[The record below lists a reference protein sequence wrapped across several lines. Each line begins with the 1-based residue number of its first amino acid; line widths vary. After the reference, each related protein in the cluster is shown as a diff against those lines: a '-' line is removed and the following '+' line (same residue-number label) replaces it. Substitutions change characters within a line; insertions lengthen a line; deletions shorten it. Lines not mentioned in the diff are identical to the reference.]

1 MTNQRGGPGDVRPN
15 TLRDQRAPNT
25 FRNQAV
31 EGAGGGQ
38 DLNAGGGSAGP
49 RGRAT
54 RLPLWV
60 YAALA
65 VVAVLAALYLLNG
78 LP

>member
-1 MTNQRGGPGDVRPN
+1 MTNQPGGPGDVRPN

-31 EGAGGGQ
+31 EGAGGR
-38 DLNAGGGSAGP
+38 DLNAGGGNAGP
-49 RGRAT
+49 RSRAT
-54 RLPLWV
+54 RLSLWV
-60 YAALA
+60 YLIVA
-65 VVAVLAALYLLNG
+65 VVAAFVALYLLNR

>member
-1 MTNQRGGPGDVRPN
+1 MGNQPGGTGDVRPN

-31 EGAGGGQ
+31 EGAGGGR
-38 DLNAGGGSAGP
+38 DLNAGGGNAGP
-49 RGRAT
+49 RRRAT
-54 RLPLWV
+54 RLSLWV
-60 YAALA
+60 YLIVA
-65 VVAVLAALYLLNG
+65 VVAVLVALYLLNG

>member
-1 MTNQRGGPGDVRPN
+1 MTNQPGGPGDVRPN

-31 EGAGGGQ
+31 EGTGGR
-38 DLNAGGGSAGP
+38 DLNAGGGNAGP
-49 RGRAT
+49 RSRAT
-54 RLPLWV
+54 RLSLWV
-60 YAALA
+60 YLIVA
-65 VVAVLAALYLLNG
+65 VVAALVALYLLNG

>member
-1 MTNQRGGPGDVRPN
+1 MTNRPGGPSDVRPN

-31 EGAGGGQ
+31 EAGGR
-38 DLNAGGGSAGP
+38 DLNAGGGNAGP
-49 RGRAT
+49 RSRAT
-54 RLPLWV
+54 RLSLWV
-60 YAALA
+60 YLIVA
-65 VVAVLAALYLLNG
+65 VVAALVALYLLNG